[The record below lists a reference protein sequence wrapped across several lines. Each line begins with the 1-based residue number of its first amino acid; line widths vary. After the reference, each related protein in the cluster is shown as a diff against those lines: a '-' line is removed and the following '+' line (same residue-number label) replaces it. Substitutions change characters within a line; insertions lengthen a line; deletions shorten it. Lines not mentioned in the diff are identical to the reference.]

1 MTTRIAATA
10 LMMTRGLGRKT
21 LASLAQRI
29 GHRGGTLP
37 DLLTAD
43 TYSLTSV
50 YGLSEQVAADFPRA
64 KGEALRIVP
73 QLDQRGVQVLTV
85 LDGDYPQRLIE
96 VLGDD
101 APTILFVAGNVE
113 LLSLRSVGFCGSR
126 KASEKG
132 HRVGRDSAA
141 MLARQGLNVVS
152 GYASGVDLE
161 VHRSALEAGGTTAFV
176 LADGIL
182 HFRAKREVAPLL
194 TPSNHVVVSEFPP
207 RLPWLARNAMQ
218 RNATII
224 GLSDAMIVIEAGT
237 TGGTF
242 ACAECTLKYGH
253 PLFVA
258 HYAMPADSA
267 VGNDDFLR
275 RGATP
280 LRGNAEGVPN
290 LSRLL
295 ESIEKP
301 RPKRLRTN
309 RERLLFSSTAG
320 GQVAC
325 DDQGMVPDESS
336 CHALR

>member
-1 MTTRIAATA
+1 MTTRLAATA

-21 LASLAQRI
+21 LASVVSRI
-29 GHRGGTLP
+29 ADRGGSL
-37 DLLTAD
+37 DDVLTANAQ
-43 TYSLTSV
+43 SLV
-50 YGLSEQVAADFPRA
+50 RDFGMSEQSAADLPRA
-64 KGEALRIVP
+64 VAEAMPLIP
-73 QLDQRGVQVLTV
+73 QLEQRGVRVLT
-85 LDGDYPQRLIE
+85 LDAPEYPQRLIE
-96 VLGDD
+96 VLGQD
-101 APTILFVAGNVE
+101 APAILFVAGNVE
-113 LLSLRSVGFCGSR
+113 LLSRRAVGFCGSR

-132 HRVGRDSAA
+132 LRVGRDSAA
-141 MLARQGLNVVS
+141 ILAQQGLNIVS

-182 HFRAKREVAPLL
+182 HFRAKREVASLL
-194 TPSNHVVVSEFPP
+194 TSSNHVVVSEFPP

-242 ACAECTLKYGH
+242 ACAESTLKYKH

-267 VGNDDFLR
+267 SGNQDFLK

-280 LRGNAEGVPN
+280 LRGNTEGVPN
-290 LSRLL
+290 LAKVL
-295 ESIEKP
+295 ESVEKP
-301 RPKRLRTN
+301 RRTRPRTN
-309 RERLLFSSTAG
+309 GERMLFSAAA
-320 GQVAC
+320 VEIA
-325 DDQGMVPDESS
+325 SS
-336 CHALR
+336 H